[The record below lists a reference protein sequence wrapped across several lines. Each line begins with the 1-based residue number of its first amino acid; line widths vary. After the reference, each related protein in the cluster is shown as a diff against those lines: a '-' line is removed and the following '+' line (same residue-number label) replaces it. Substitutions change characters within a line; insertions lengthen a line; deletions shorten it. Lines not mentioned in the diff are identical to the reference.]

1 MTLAFDFERLN
12 SVTSQPQKSLIQSK
26 PNIKQF
32 SRTIYK
38 VPRYYFQLSWIKIT
52 PKKHNP
58 MMNFVSRTTT
68 THKVFVRYT
77 FHTLHF
83 HFSVKIGWLRK
94 CICILSW
101 CLHCAALKKS
111 YIVNVLFN
119 VSDRS
124 TLQKAKRFIT
134 LPNVGKLCQMPK

>member
-38 VPRYYFQLSWIKIT
+38 MPRHCFQLSWIKIT

-58 MMNFVSRTTT
+58 TNEFWKSHHNTQSIRSMHIS
-68 THKVFVRYT
+68 
-77 FHTLHF
+77 HTP
-83 HFSVKIGWLRK
+83 FSLF
-94 CICILSW
+94 SW
-101 CLHCAALKKS
+101 SLMIKEMHMHSFMVPTLCSFKKS
-111 YIVNVLFN
+111 YIENVLFN